1 VLGRRCSGG
10 KRRRKGKPHEVRATA
25 FVWSCEPAETRA
37 FTANWYERSARVHPA
52 WSLDRQPV
60 RSIRSAGFAT
70 FGVRM
75 LFYSRAAPV
84 LYHRLTVRLASLCRC
99 SIPRASAK

>member
-1 VLGRRCSGG
+1 MLGRRCSGG
-10 KRRRKGKPHEVRATA
+10 KRRRKGKPHEVRATG

-52 WSLDRQPV
+52 WSLDRQSV

-70 FGVRM
+70 FGVRSY
-75 LFYSRAAPV
+75 FTAALRPCC
-84 LYHRLTVRLASLCRC
+84 TTAQQCD
-99 SIPRASAK
+99 